1 MTEWMVAGI
10 VVTIIGG
17 GWAVIKAI
25 SGIVQPLTE
34 QITRLNDSMKSITND
49 MTELTE
55 RNSATHARLFNA
67 IEEHG
72 KTLNEHEIRIV
83 KLEEHEKK

>member
-10 VVTIIGG
+10 VVTVIGG
-17 GWAVIKAI
+17 GWTIIKAI
-25 SGIVQPLTE
+25 DSIVRPLTE
-34 QITRLNDSMKSITND
+34 QITRLNDSMKSITDD
-49 MTELTE
+49 MNELTE
-55 RNSATHARLFNA
+55 RNSATHARLFKA
-67 IEEHG
+67 LEDHG

>member
-10 VVTIIGG
+10 VVTIIVG
-17 GWAVIKAI
+17 GWAVIKAV

-72 KTLNEHEIRIV
+72 KTLSEHEIRIV